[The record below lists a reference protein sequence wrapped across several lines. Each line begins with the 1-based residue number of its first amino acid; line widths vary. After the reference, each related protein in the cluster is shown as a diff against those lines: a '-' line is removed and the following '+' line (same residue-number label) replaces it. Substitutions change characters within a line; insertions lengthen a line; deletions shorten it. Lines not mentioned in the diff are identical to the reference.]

1 MTEPIYKTKKEICFH
16 FQRSQGWIDALRKL
30 GLPEYGGRFKI
41 ADVERFTQKYPHPMQ
56 TVKELNLEFFSA
68 SKISLSAIE
77 CY

>member
-56 TVKELNLEFFSA
+56 TVKELKL
-68 SKISLSAIE
+68 
-77 CY
+77 